1 MRIQTRADPTR
12 FFDGGVP
19 AWLGLPEI
27 PPDRSSPPRI
37 VLDRLEDDRGRESF
51 ELLRRIAYADARLGT
66 VIAVPARPWDFRT
79 DLTSTP
85 RWFTWLVPKSGRHLP
100 AALVHDALV
109 GGGDEASYTTEP
121 PVRIDRV
128 EADRVFR
135 DAMRDTGTGVVRRWL
150 AWAAVTAVSLVVAGR
165 PHWSPWVR
173 WWFRLVVPGT
183 FALIVYLGACATV
196 MLLGREWPG
205 FVTLPWMDHPDGWRQ
220 VLGGLSG
227 AIVVPLL
234 LGVLWGPY
242 QRVAAVAGVAV
253 ATLLHVTLAVGVVAV
268 AYQAVEWVAMRW
280 PGVAATA
287 TAVAL
292 AASLVGFALAVW

>member
-1 MRIQTRADPTR
+1 MRIQTRADPAR
-12 FFDGGVP
+12 FFDGGTP
-19 AWLGLPEI
+19 AWLGLPEV
-27 PPDRSSPPRI
+27 PPDRSSPPRV

-51 ELLRRIAYADARLGT
+51 EMLRRIAYADARLGT
-66 VIAVPARPWDFRT
+66 VIAVPARPWEFRT

-109 GGGDEASYTTEP
+109 GGGDHASYTTEP
-121 PVRIDRV
+121 RVRIDRV

-150 AWAAVTAVSLVVAGR
+150 AWAAVTCVSLVVTGR

-173 WWFRLVVPGT
+173 WWFRVVVPAT
-183 FALIVYLGACATV
+183 FAVIGYLGLCATLV
-196 MLLGREWPG
+196 LLDRQWPG
-205 FVTLPWMDHPDGWRQ
+205 FVSLPWMEQPDGWRQ

-242 QRVAAVAGVAV
+242 QRVAAIAGVAV
-253 ATLLHVTLAVGVVAV
+253 ATLLHVTVAV
-268 AYQAVEWVAMRW
+268 AVVAIGYQAVEWVATRW
-280 PGVAATA
+280 PAA

-292 AASLVGFALAVW
+292 VVVLAVALVGFGVAVW